1 MSAPGDSGRIVVP
14 LKHRQLVGAT
24 VLGLLSAAAPARA
37 ELVFFASGR
46 SMSVKSHKADGNS
59 LIMALRTGG
68 EVTCDRSLVTRIEP
82 DEVPYP
88 EPEEV
93 RLKPDTTD
101 AANDRGVR
109 LQPDQPYSEIIE
121 KIAAEHGVDAKLVKA
136 LIQVESAFQ
145 PNAKSPKGAMGLMQ
159 LMPRTARQYALA
171 DPFDARANIE
181 AGIRHL
187 KSLLDRFPVKLA
199 LAAYNAGE
207 SAVQRFGGVPPYAET
222 RAYVTRILSL
232 AAN

>member
-1 MSAPGDSGRIVVP
+1 MSAPADSGRIGVP
-14 LKHRQLVGAT
+14 LTHRQLVAAT

-46 SMSVKSHKADGNS
+46 SLSVKGHKTDGNS
-59 LIMALRTGG
+59 ITMALRAGG

-88 EPEEV
+88 EPEAVKE
-93 RLKPDTTD
+93 D
-101 AANDRGVR
+101 APALPSV
-109 LQPDQPYSEIIE
+109 PSVPYAEIIE
-121 KIAAEHGVDAKLVKA
+121 QVAAANGVDAKLVKA

>member
-1 MSAPGDSGRIVVP
+1 MSASGDSGRIVVP
-14 LKHRQLVGAT
+14 LKQLHLVALT
-24 VLGLLSAAAPARA
+24 VLGLVSAAAPARA

-46 SMSVKSHKADGNS
+46 SLSVKSHKTDGNS

-68 EVTCDRSLVTRIEP
+68 EVTCDRALITRIEP

-88 EPEEV
+88 EPESVKE
-93 RLKPDTTD
+93 D
-101 AANDRGVR
+101 APPPTLAPSVPFAD
-109 LQPDQPYSEIIE
+109 IID
-121 KIAAEHGVDAKLVKA
+121 KVAAEHGVDAKLVKA

-171 DPFDARANIE
+171 DPFDARANID

-187 KSLLDRFPVKLA
+187 KSLLDRFPVNLA

-207 SAVQRFGGVPPYAET
+207 SAVQRFRGVPPYAET
-222 RAYVTRILSL
+222 RAYVSRILSL

>member
-1 MSAPGDSGRIVVP
+1 MVP
-14 LKHRQLVGAT
+14 LKHRQFVAAT

-46 SMSVKSHKADGNS
+46 SLSVKSHKADGNS
-59 LIMALRTGG
+59 LIIALRTGG
-68 EVTCDRSLVTRIEP
+68 EVTCDRSLVMRIEP

-101 AANDRGVR
+101 DAANDRGVR
-109 LQPDQPYSEIIE
+109 LQPDQPYREIIE

-145 PNAKSPKGAMGLMQ
+145 PNAKSRKGAMGLMQ

>member
-1 MSAPGDSGRIVVP
+1 MSAPADSGRIVVP
-14 LKHRQLVGAT
+14 LKQRQLVVAT

-46 SMSVKSHKADGNS
+46 SMSVKGHKTDGNS

-93 RLKPDTTD
+93 RLEPDTTD

-109 LQPDQPYSEIIE
+109 LQPDQLYSEIIE